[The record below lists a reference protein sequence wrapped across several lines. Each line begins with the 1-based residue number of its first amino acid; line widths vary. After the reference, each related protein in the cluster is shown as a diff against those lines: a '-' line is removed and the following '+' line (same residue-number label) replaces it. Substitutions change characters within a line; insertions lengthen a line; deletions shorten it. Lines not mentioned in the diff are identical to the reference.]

1 MDSLPPNVA
10 ESFDSH
16 MIESLTRDTSEVAS
30 QAGSILSEDSLI
42 DLNFLFENEESIPV
56 DTSNN
61 CKNQE
66 EEMND
71 NHEEFVSGA
80 DMPGTGSEKDVIS
93 NLVLTKVVA
102 KLRRSKSGIK

>member
-10 ESFDSH
+10 ESFDSQ

-30 QAGSILSEDSLI
+30 QAGSILSEGSLI

-66 EEMND
+66 EEMN
-71 NHEEFVSGA
+71 EEFVSGA

-102 KLRRSKSGIK
+102 KLQRSKSGIK

>member
-1 MDSLPPNVA
+1 MQIVEPIQTIKAYILVDSVQCLHHQSWNLDDKDIDESVKKYLMDSLPPNVA

-61 CKNQE
+61 
-66 EEMND
+66 
-71 NHEEFVSGA
+71 
-80 DMPGTGSEKDVIS
+80 
-93 NLVLTKVVA
+93 A
-102 KLRRSKSGIK
+102 KIRK